1 VSWGWEGGGD
11 FVSRIEIQGTRDPA
25 AYLATPAA
33 IAFVRAHDEPQRCH
47 ELAVG
52 ARRELARVL
61 GVEPAAPDE
70 RYVGRMAAVPL
81 PAGVDGD
88 ALQRRLYD
96 EDRIEVPIVDGLLRV
111 SFAMYNDQSDLDR
124 LVTALRR
131 ILAPA

>member
-1 VSWGWEGGGD
+1 M
-11 FVSRIEIQGTRDPA
+11 
-25 AYLATPAA
+25 
-33 IAFVRAHDEPQRCH
+33 
-47 ELAVG
+47 
-52 ARRELARVL
+52 L

-96 EDRIEVPIVDGLLRV
+96 EDRIEVAVASGLLRV
-111 SFAMYNDQSDLDR
+111 SFAMYNEWSDLDR

-131 ILAPA
+131 ILASV